1 MDSNAPDRAIAE
13 DDDREPIVFGQP
25 QILDEDIEEVV
36 ACLRSGWIG
45 TGPRVSQFERD
56 FAAFKGVEHVAAVGS
71 CSAALHLSLQ
81 VAAIEPEDE
90 VLTSA
95 LTFCSTINSII
106 HAGGRPV
113 LADIDPITMNVAP
126 KAVEARITGK
136 TRALVPVHF
145 AGRPCAMGSL
155 GPIAFRH
162 GLKVVEDCAHALE
175 AEYHGKATGTIGD
188 FGCFSFYA
196 TKSVTTGEGGIV
208 MARRPEDLDEVRMLS
223 LHGLSKDAWGRFKE
237 PGHEHYYG
245 VRIGFKY
252 NMTDLQAALGIHQLR
267 RLMANWQRR
276 HAIWQRYLDAFKDLP
291 VGLPAAPEPGTRH
304 AYHLFTLLI
313 DERRAGITRN
323 EFLEAMTR
331 LGIGVGVHYLSIA
344 EHPVYRERFGWK
356 PEDWPVA
363 CRIGRQTVSLPLSAK
378 LTESEVERVI
388 RAVRNSLRF

>member
-1 MDSNAPDRAIAE
+1 M
-13 DDDREPIVFGQP
+13 
-25 QILDEDIEEVV
+25 
-36 ACLRSGWIG
+36 
-45 TGPRVSQFERD
+45 SQFERD

-71 CSAALHLSLQ
+71 CSRLHLSLQ

-145 AGRPCAMGSL
+145 AGRPCAMDSL
-155 GPIAFRH
+155 SPIAFRH

-175 AEYHGKATGTIGD
+175 AQYHGKATGTIGD

-237 PGHEHYYG
+237 PGHEHYYA

-313 DERRAGITRN
+313 DERRAGIARN